1 MPFTP
6 SSQSSLL
13 VSPLAHSST
22 RSTTLTFFVS
32 WYAHGL
38 GPAASPGR
46 VLARYC
52 ATRVLEHGC
61 GRRCTGQT
69 RTFLEKSLWR
79 GRRIGAPCW
88 INNLGHKATCSFDG
102 QLIWRS
108 SGQRPDRFSGS
119 RRGARRIKILVFSTI
134 ALERAHAC
142 KIPPHP
148 PRSLSHYWLPYIC
161 SSRCC
166 LLHREKKQSGADHHK
181 RSGDQSNQ
189 QLAILSSQ
197 DGTMV
202 RGRPRTSMTLLCLAF
217 MAVTLLNQDV
227 QARKLLGTAP
237 QEKQSHGT
245 TTTSVSSLNPPGYS
259 AKTLS
264 EIAHN
269 S

>member
-1 MPFTP
+1 
-6 SSQSSLL
+6 
-13 VSPLAHSST
+13 
-22 RSTTLTFFVS
+22 
-32 WYAHGL
+32 
-38 GPAASPGR
+38 
-46 VLARYC
+46 
-52 ATRVLEHGC
+52 
-61 GRRCTGQT
+61 
-69 RTFLEKSLWR
+69 
-79 GRRIGAPCW
+79 
-88 INNLGHKATCSFDG
+88 
-102 QLIWRS
+102 
-108 SGQRPDRFSGS
+108 
-119 RRGARRIKILVFSTI
+119 
-134 ALERAHAC
+134 
-142 KIPPHP
+142 
-148 PRSLSHYWLPYIC
+148 
-161 SSRCC
+161 

-245 TTTSVSSLNPPGYS
+245 ATTSVSSLNPPGYS